1 VYLTTTPPTSPGS
14 GERAA
19 AFRRSLQRP
28 ESARRCARC
37 WGSWPARPEITL
49 FIDIKQASLI
59 QFGHDHVVS
68 QVLEVTRPWRS
79 QCVLISS
86 DLAAIHRARRLGDA
100 PSAGD

>member
-1 VYLTTTPPTSPGS
+1 LREVLGFLAGARKSPVH
-14 GERAA
+14 RY
-19 AFRRSLQRP
+19 Q
-28 ESARRCARC
+28 
-37 WGSWPARPEITL
+37 
-49 FIDIKQASLI
+49 QACLI

-100 PSAGD
+100 PIGWD